1 MAGQLSQSAMVEIQ
15 RMMDTTTA
23 DPNKIP
29 GCVAVVV
36 DRDGKTLFQGAS
48 GKRGVDSKEPMTL
61 DTVFWIASFTK
72 TIGGIAAMQLAEQ
85 GKLALDDA
93 DFVEKLCPE
102 LKTVRILKGFDEHGK
117 PELVDKK
124 NRITLRM
131 LLNNTAGF
139 GYTFFNRNLRLY
151 GQPAGMDEFD
161 AHASGILGQPLLYEP
176 GTDWSYGVGI
186 DWAGTLI
193 ERVTSMTLNEYFET
207 HIFAPLHLSH
217 INMFPTPSMKH
228 QLAHMHQKYTYPS
241 DGQQKVRERDHLY
254 RRPLIV
260 TSAEVSHVYNSA
272 GAGCFARPTDYAQI
286 LATLLNDGVSPT
298 TQNRILKKESVDE
311 MFTNQIPD
319 FPNFGRKG
327 IVTAKT
333 TYTNDIRD
341 FYPQPKEQPQGW
353 GLTFMLT
360 IHEAAT
366 GRGKNTAWWAG
377 LPNLFWWCDRE
388 KGIAGLVAT
397 QILPFKDDD
406 VLGLWVQIE
415 KAVYDDLKS
424 QKGVGQGL
432 DGDHQE

>member
-1 MAGQLSQSAMVEIQ
+1 
-15 RMMDTTTA
+15 
-23 DPNKIP
+23 
-29 GCVAVVV
+29 
-36 DRDGKTLFQGAS
+36 
-48 GKRGVDSKEPMTL
+48 
-61 DTVFWIASFTK
+61 
-72 TIGGIAAMQLAEQ
+72 
-85 GKLALDDA
+85 
-93 DFVEKLCPE
+93 
-102 LKTVRILKGFDEHGK
+102 
-117 PELVDKK
+117 
-124 NRITLRM
+124 
-131 LLNNTAGF
+131 
-139 GYTFFNRNLRLY
+139 
-151 GQPAGMDEFD
+151 
-161 AHASGILGQPLLYEP
+161 
-176 GTDWSYGVGI
+176 
-186 DWAGTLI
+186 
-193 ERVTSMTLNEYFET
+193 MTLNEYFET

-377 LPNLFWWCDRE
+377 LPNLFVSYISC
-388 KGIAGLVAT
+388 
-397 QILPFKDDD
+397 
-406 VLGLWVQIE
+406 
-415 KAVYDDLKS
+415 YS
-424 QKGVGQGL
+424 
-432 DGDHQE
+432 